1 MDLNSSKELI
11 CVEYPGRVLNP
22 DRAIQTL
29 GGINQIS
36 EVMLNDSENDAI
48 LKLYPLP
55 DRPSPRT
62 RRAWP

>member
-36 EVMLNDSENDAI
+36 EVMLYDSENDAI
-48 LKLYPLP
+48 LK
-55 DRPSPRT
+55 
-62 RRAWP
+62 

>member
-11 CVEYPGRVLNP
+11 CVVYPGRVLNP

-36 EVMLNDSENDAI
+36 EVMLYDSENDAI
-48 LKLYPLP
+48 LK
-55 DRPSPRT
+55 
-62 RRAWP
+62 